1 MTNLAPLLAWY
12 AGLGGTGYKTLIR
25 NGLPQ
30 RPQYPWDSVQLSKQ
44 ERKGKS
50 HDEMQALRE
59 QKYEALKKWEE

>member
-12 AGLGGTGYKTLIR
+12 AGLGGTGFKATIR

-30 RPQYPWDSVQLSKQ
+30 RPQYPWGSVQLSKQ